1 MLLWSGL
8 KSPTIPC
15 SMLPRDDLTQ
25 LPFTTMCIKESLRQ
39 FPPVTLVSR
48 RCTED
53 IKLPDG
59 RIIPKGAHYVLQ
71 ATGLLCFPWELGHA
85 CPRCT
90 LPVDWVS
97 LCVASGMR
105 EETQLCSGKTEMEE
119 SRWKDNSGYGKVD
132 TKPKGCWRSR
142 EALFP
147 EPGLEYHPV

>member
-1 MLLWSGL
+1 MWLWPGPR
-8 KSPTIPC
+8 SPTIPC

-59 RIIPKGAHYVLQ
+59 RIIPKGAHDVLP
-71 ATGLLCFPWELGHA
+71 AAGLLCCLGGPGHT

-90 LPVDWVS
+90 LPVDGAF
-97 LCVASGMR
+97 LCVAFASGMR
-105 EETQLCSGKTEMEE
+105 EETQLCVGGRQTWVSPGGKA
-119 SRWKDNSGYGKVD
+119 RVGVAGW
-132 TKPKGCWRSR
+132 
-142 EALFP
+142 AL
-147 EPGLEYHPV
+147 